1 MKKYIAIAVLF
12 QAYMLS
18 RCPDNGSMEV
28 ILAGRAMHQGLWL
41 YRDFSCHYGPVM
53 PILFWVLQPGL
64 FGAALVYGL
73 FNLLTAWGIYNL
85 GTVCLKH
92 MGDNAS
98 TLHGSP
104 AFAALLFLLLKP
116 WFFGDAWNVETP
128 MVCFGVWAFYLA
140 ATQRKGWAALLVG
153 LAFLVKQPGAI
164 YALCLL

>member
-73 FNLLTAWGIYNL
+73 FNLLTAWGIY
-85 GTVCLKH
+85 KI
-92 MGDNAS
+92 S
-98 TLHGSP
+98 GSEI
-104 AFAALLFLLLKP
+104 AALLFLLIKP

-128 MVCFGVWAFYLA
+128 MVAMGVWSFYFA